1 MKLLRSLLLC
11 AMVAT
16 THATDCALMDSI
28 KGKSCM
34 GKNYKSSA
42 FTSVRPRAHYV
53 RRLLTVK
60 PQHRPTPLRSV
71 AVVGA
76 IA

>member
-1 MKLLRSLLLC
+1 MNLLRSLLLC

-16 THATDCALMDSI
+16 TQAADCALMDSI
-28 KGKSCM
+28 KGKSCT

-42 FTSVRPRAHYV
+42 FTAVRPRAHYV

-60 PQHRPTPLRSV
+60 PQHRPTPLRPV
-71 AVVGA
+71 AGMDA